1 MEGQAAMTPA
11 LRLARY
17 HARHLDRPGAFAAM
31 IAALYM
37 LTGPRRDGTRPFTLR
52 RV

>member
-1 MEGQAAMTPA
+1 MKTPFA

-17 HARHLDRPGAFAAM
+17 HARRIPAPMAYERM

-52 RV
+52 STK

>member
-1 MEGQAAMTPA
+1 MTPA

-17 HARHLDRPGAFAAM
+17 HAARIPAPGAYAGM
-31 IAALYM
+31 IAALLH
-37 LTGPRRDGTRPFTLR
+37 LTGGKRRDGSTVFTLR